1 MAHEEGGEVA
11 AEGRAEVAERRA
23 AGDSMGA
30 ALRTKV
36 ETVGAFAPQPVANE
50 VEATSSNVG
59 SRAQTHTERAGK
71 ARKKGINVISQ
82 ISPT

>member
-23 AGDSMGA
+23 AGDSIGA

-36 ETVGAFAPQPVANE
+36 ETIGTFAPQPVANE
-50 VEATSSNVG
+50 VKAASSNAG
-59 SRAQTHTERAGK
+59 SRAQTHTTERGS
-71 ARKKGINVISQ
+71 KKEGQKHHFTNPSH
-82 ISPT
+82 